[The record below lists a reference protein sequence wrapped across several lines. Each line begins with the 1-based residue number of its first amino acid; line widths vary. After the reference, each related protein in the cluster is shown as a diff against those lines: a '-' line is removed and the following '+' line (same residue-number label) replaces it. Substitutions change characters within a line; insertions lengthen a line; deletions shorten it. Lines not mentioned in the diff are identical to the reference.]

1 MTGITSW
8 DKPRG
13 WVPGQ
18 KPIVPGLAAAPASA
32 PAPAAVPDAP
42 KPSEGAGK
50 QDEDLLAA
58 IGN

>member
-1 MTGITSW
+1 MQVLVHPNRAGLLALCALIV
-8 DKPRG
+8 G
-13 WVPGQ
+13 AANVPCCL
-18 KPIVPGLAAAPASA
+18 IA
-32 PAPAAVPDAP
+32 APAAVPDAP